1 MLLINGIVALLVL
14 LVFLAVYFWNIKDA
28 YNTGKSIDDTHTYLS
43 SRDYGKNLYR
53 KMFPYIVLSPVALI
67 LIFIVLMPIIF
78 SILTAFTNYNNSHL
92 PPATLVKWVGFQ
104 NFAKIF
110 SVPIWSQTF
119 LVVLSWTII
128 WAICATFSTYFMGL
142 FQALLINSK
151 CVKHKSFFQAIYIL
165 PWAIP
170 GMISLLMFRNLLNG
184 QFGPLN
190 QFLID
195 IHLIHDRIPF
205 LADPVIAKIT
215 IIVVNLW
222 MGFPAFMIML
232 LGVLSSQDPTLY
244 EAAEIDG
251 ANKFQTFYRI
261 KLPLLMKATAPLVIM
276 NLAGNFN
283 AFSSI
288 YFLTSGGPTNPS
300 YQFAGDTDILISWIY
315 KMTLNQRMYNMAA
328 VMNILIF
335 IFIGAVSF
343 WNFRKTTSFKE
354 M

>member
-1 MLLINGIVALLVL
+1 
-14 LVFLAVYFWNIKDA
+14 
-28 YNTGKSIDDTHTYLS
+28 
-43 SRDYGKNLYR
+43 
-53 KMFPYIVLSPVALI
+53 
-67 LIFIVLMPIIF
+67 
-78 SILTAFTNYNNSHL
+78 
-92 PPATLVKWVGFQ
+92 
-104 NFAKIF
+104 
-110 SVPIWSQTF
+110 
-119 LVVLSWTII
+119 
-128 WAICATFSTYFMGL
+128 
-142 FQALLINSK
+142 
-151 CVKHKSFFQAIYIL
+151 
-165 PWAIP
+165 
-170 GMISLLMFRNLLNG
+170 MISLLMFRNLLNG

-215 IIVVNLW
+215 IIMVNLW

-300 YQFAGDTDILISWIY
+300 YQFAGDTDILISCIT
-315 KMTLNQRMYNMAA
+315 KHSSL
-328 VMNILIF
+328 
-335 IFIGAVSF
+335 
-343 WNFRKTTSFKE
+343 
-354 M
+354 